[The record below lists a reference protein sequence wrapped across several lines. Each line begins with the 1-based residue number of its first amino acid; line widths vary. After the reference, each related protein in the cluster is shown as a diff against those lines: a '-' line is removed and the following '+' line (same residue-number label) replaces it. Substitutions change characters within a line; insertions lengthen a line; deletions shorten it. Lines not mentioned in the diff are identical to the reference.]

1 MEPSNQS
8 DKTDQK
14 DDCFF
19 DGLEDFPFHD
29 CAVADQSDQST
40 SDSTLC
46 ESSLEVSYPIT
57 TLRRR
62 LSSGHGICN
71 GSKDFN
77 TESFCINS
85 DITQTYDS
93 KTKYKEK
100 RHRFF
105 RDLNERE
112 RNLDFSESTRWIP
125 DRVDSVEVTSKVCD
139 DDKKVK
145 SIVNDDRLIDSVEM
159 VDELGDSASGNLL
172 EFIAGLVIKAIVFQ
186 VSLFVKFITFP
197 IWTLHFS
204 YMFVIDPVGAMR
216 RGRGFIVKNL
226 IGLLNLISG
235 FLSPLITGWLKEH
248 MLIWKL
254 LVRFGWG
261 MIWSFYVCIILCGLL
276 VFSMMVSG
284 SLIRNL
290 VENPVQM
297 KEELNFDYTQ
307 NSPVAFVPIMSCRGV
322 GCSVNCEEKSLGPR
336 VIPPNHK
343 LEVNVLLTLPESGYN
358 RNLGIFQVRVDFL
371 SGDGKTLSSKRQLCM
386 LKFRSE
392 PIRFLLTFFKLAP
405 LVTGYMLESQ
415 ILKVKFRGFK
425 EGDVPTSCLKV
436 IIEQRAEFRL
446 AGGIPEIYDASLI
459 LESELPVV
467 KWIIW
472 SWKKTMFVWITMMLF
487 IIELLFT
494 LICCRPVIIPRTRPR
509 DVPAVN
515 NSTPKNLS
523 ELGSG
528 QGFHVS
534 DGNAESKD

>member
-19 DGLEDFPFHD
+19 DELEDFPFHD

-62 LSSGHGICN
+62 LSSDHGICN

-145 SIVNDDRLIDSVEM
+145 SIVNDDRLSDSVEM
-159 VDELGDSASGNLL
+159 VDELGNSASGNLL

-186 VSLFVKFITFP
+186 RI
-197 IWTLHFS
+197 
-204 YMFVIDPVGAMR
+204 YRENID
-216 RGRGFIVKNL
+216 
-226 IGLLNLISG
+226 
-235 FLSPLITGWLKEH
+235 
-248 MLIWKL
+248 
-254 LVRFGWG
+254 
-261 MIWSFYVCIILCGLL
+261 
-276 VFSMMVSG
+276 
-284 SLIRNL
+284 
-290 VENPVQM
+290 
-297 KEELNFDYTQ
+297 
-307 NSPVAFVPIMSCRGV
+307 
-322 GCSVNCEEKSLGPR
+322 R
-336 VIPPNHK
+336 VIELDK
-343 LEVNVLLTLPESGYN
+343 WVFKSTDN
-358 RNLGIFQVRVDFL
+358 RLVKGTYVDMEAFGAIWVGDDLVRVDFL

-472 SWKKTMFVWITMMLF
+472 SWKKTMFVWITDVVYNR
-487 IIELLFT
+487 IVVRPNLL
-494 LICCRPVIIPRTRPR
+494 
-509 DVPAVN
+509 
-515 NSTPKNLS
+515 
-523 ELGSG
+523 
-528 QGFHVS
+528 
-534 DGNAESKD
+534 